1 MDWELMAGE
10 GRMDWK
16 LMEGKGWG
24 NGGGRMGNSES
35 GRGWEVGNGGGEKST
50 LSDFL
55 LNLGRQMGQGG
66 DKRLE
71 AIFCVLHLYNESGN
85 LLYLQL

>member
-1 MDWELMAGE
+1 MEADGGKRVGKWRREDGKFGIGE
-10 GRMDWK
+10 V
-16 LMEGKGWG
+16 E
-24 NGGGRMGNSES
+24 
-35 GRGWEVGNGGGEKST
+35 NGGGEKST

-71 AIFCVLHLYNESGN
+71 AIFHVLHLYNELGN

>member
-1 MDWELMAGE
+1 MAEVGWEIRIRGE
-10 GRMDWK
+10 
-16 LMEGKGWG
+16 
-24 NGGGRMGNSES
+24 
-35 GRGWEVGNGGGEKST
+35 GWEVGNGGGEKST

-55 LNLGRQMGQGG
+55 LNLERQVGRGG

>member
-1 MDWELMAGE
+1 MAEGGWEIRIRGE
-10 GRMDWK
+10 
-16 LMEGKGWG
+16 
-24 NGGGRMGNSES
+24 
-35 GRGWEVGNGGGEKST
+35 GWEVGNGGGEKST

-55 LNLGRQMGQGG
+55 LNLGRQVGQGG

-71 AIFCVLHLYNESGN
+71 AIFHVLHLYNESGN